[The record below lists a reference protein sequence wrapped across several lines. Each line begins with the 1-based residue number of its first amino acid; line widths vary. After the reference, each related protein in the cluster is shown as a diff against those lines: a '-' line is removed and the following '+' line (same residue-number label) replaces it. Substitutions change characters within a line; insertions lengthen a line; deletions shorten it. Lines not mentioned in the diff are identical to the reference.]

1 MAVRVLLFAIRLL
14 LLISMLYEKADF
26 AFDWPL
32 SNGKSRKEQKGAEIR
47 RWALAMESAV
57 CALLYIYIARAAT
70 LIGMPM
76 GSYLLG
82 SRTGAQDSTLP
93 LEGLDAVASRRFQL

>member
-1 MAVRVLLFAIRLL
+1 MELIGTDTHLGAVFNLGDSISVELRWAIG
-14 LLISMLYEKADF
+14 
-26 AFDWPL
+26 L
-32 SNGKSRKEQKGAEIR
+32 SRTANVGGEQKVER
-47 RWALAMESAV
+47 RSDDGRYGERGVRTALH
-57 CALLYIYIARAAT
+57 IARVAT

-93 LEGLDAVASRRFQL
+93 LEGLDAVASRRLQL

>member
-1 MAVRVLLFAIRLL
+1 MGSCVVTTTRFADRVVTWDAIRV
-14 LLISMLYEKADF
+14 E
-26 AFDWPL
+26 DWPL
-32 SNGKSRKEQKGAEIR
+32 SNSKRRPEQKGER
-47 RWALAMESAV
+47 RSDDGRYGERGVRTALH
-57 CALLYIYIARAAT
+57 IARVAT

-93 LEGLDAVASRRFQL
+93 LEGLDAVASRRLQL

>member
-1 MAVRVLLFAIRLL
+1 MYTKCIPEILWDLCN
-14 LLISMLYEKADF
+14 
-26 AFDWPL
+26 WPL
-32 SNGKSRKEQKGAEIR
+32 SNGKRRAEQKGER
-47 RWALAMESAV
+47 RSDDGRYGERGVCTALH
-57 CALLYIYIARAAT
+57 IARVAT

-93 LEGLDAVASRRFQL
+93 LEGLDAVASRRLQL